1 MAATAPPIPA
11 PTMISTVSDDSSP
24 IAPLIAHVILN
35 LDIGG
40 MENGIVNLINTMPA
54 ERYRHV
60 VICLKGYSDFRRR
73 IHRDDVAIHALDR
86 REGKSLDAHIRLWRL
101 LRTLKPA
108 IVHTRNLP
116 TIDMVVP
123 AALAGVPCRI
133 HGEHGRDVLEVAG
146 GNLKYNLM
154 RRLLSPLVDGYI
166 AVSRDLEGWLKEDVG
181 VPARKVAQIYNGVDT
196 ARFRPARPHREP
208 LPPPGFAD
216 GKEIVIGT
224 VGRMETVKDQ
234 TTLALAFA
242 ELLKIARP
250 KRPPRLVMIGEGGLR
265 ARAATLLG
273 EAGAADLAWLPG
285 ARDDIPRI
293 LRGLDV
299 FVLPSIAEGISNTIL
314 EAMASGLPVV
324 ATAVGGNPELVVDR
338 RTGRL
343 VPPSAPRPMAEA
355 LNEYLIDPGL
365 IRVQG
370 DAGRARIERR
380 FSLEAMVEGYLAVYD
395 RVLAAK
401 RPRLVA
407 RAGR

>member
-1 MAATAPPIPA
+1 
-11 PTMISTVSDDSSP
+11 MISTVSDDSSP

-196 ARFRPARPHREP
+196 ARFRPARPRREP
-208 LPPPGFAD
+208 LPQPGFAD